1 MRTRT
6 ELQLEARRLEQRAH
20 EVRQASQGSAAEATT
35 GASWLLRLFTFPES
49 SVRLS
54 RPSDLGSP
62 VTHRMVRY
70 ILAAHERTNPEY
82 KLIEEESVSDSEGR
96 VLRRYESVELAT
108 SGSALDIV
116 SAGFKR
122 IDEDRLHERFEPI
135 IAQIA
140 ANDFTPSEWADAL
153 SRIQTVTTDL
163 ALSTAAQMR
172 VKSDAVDLLEGRL
185 ELGDFIARTVAR
197 QDCFDSAQ
205 RVELTHEITESIE
218 V

>member
-6 ELQLEARRLEQRAH
+6 ELQIEARRLEQRAH
-20 EVRQASQGSAAEATT
+20 EIRQASHRSAADVTS
-35 GASWLLRLFTFPES
+35 GASSTLPLFTFPES

-54 RPSDLGSP
+54 HPSDLGSP

-70 ILAAHERTNPEY
+70 ILAAHERTDPEY

-96 VLRRYESVELAT
+96 VVRRYDSVELAT

-122 IDEDRLHERFEPI
+122 IDEDRLYERCEPI
-135 IAQIA
+135 LAQTST
-140 ANDFTPSEWADAL
+140 NGFTRSEWENAL
-153 SRIQTVTTDL
+153 SRIQAVTADV
-163 ALSTAAQMR
+163 ALSTASQMR

-205 RVELTHEITESIE
+205 RVELTHDITESIE